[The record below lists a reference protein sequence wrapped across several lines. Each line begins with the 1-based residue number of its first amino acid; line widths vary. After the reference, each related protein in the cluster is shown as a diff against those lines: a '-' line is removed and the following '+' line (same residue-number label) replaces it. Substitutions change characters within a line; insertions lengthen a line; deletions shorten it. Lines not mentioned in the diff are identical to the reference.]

1 MKRGTNKWLFAIV
14 VLTGVTVFA
23 GAVLSV
29 PRVVAESNSSTDSV
43 SVNIPVACTM
53 IGTLTKPHTASVIG
67 GTETQLDA
75 NGMGIGTT
83 TVNTICN
90 DKNGYLVYV
99 KGITQNENSEVVLSA
114 SVGSDYDIKTG
125 TGRAASSNN
134 TPSWGMKLAQVTGG
148 TEQPPIIVSD
158 ENNDFTD
165 FTGVPNV
172 WTKVAY
178 KESGTSSVVN
188 SQFTTTYSVYTTV
201 NQPAGTYSG
210 QVQYVMLH
218 PSTTTVTPT
227 TTLENAFAAAQK
239 TKVTVTD
246 PVTKQTG
253 SFYKMQDMENAICNA
268 ATYTDDQNSI
278 QLVDTRDNKLY
289 WVTKLRDGH
298 CWMTQNLDLDL
309 SPSTVLT
316 SNDTDLNDTS
326 VAGAYEVGY
335 SYNAVNRVISW
346 QPTNTTRDYV
356 NNTGTTWSNN
366 YNVAYSLDPG
376 EWYWDGEDS
385 TANCSGY
392 FTKDACK
399 DHFTT
404 FANSDPASARDS
416 VNKHLSVGNYYN
428 WSAAIASNGSSSLS
442 SSTYSNITLNP
453 QNSICPK
460 GWRLPT
466 VSNMSNTTANSTN
479 EFGRLN
485 QVYNGGGST
494 DLKLISA
501 PLWFVRSGGVDTGS
515 FYYAGSE
522 AAYWSSTVSY
532 SYNAY
537 YLGFTQS
544 SVNPAIYRNLRSLGW
559 SVRCVAR

>member
-1 MKRGTNKWLFAIV
+1 
-14 VLTGVTVFA
+14 
-23 GAVLSV
+23 
-29 PRVVAESNSSTDSV
+29 
-43 SVNIPVACTM
+43 
-53 IGTLTKPHTASVIG
+53 
-67 GTETQLDA
+67 
-75 NGMGIGTT
+75 
-83 TVNTICN
+83 
-90 DKNGYLVYV
+90 
-99 KGITQNENSEVVLSA
+99 
-114 SVGSDYDIKTG
+114 
-125 TGRAASSNN
+125 
-134 TPSWGMKLAQVTGG
+134 
-148 TEQPPIIVSD
+148 
-158 ENNDFTD
+158 
-165 FTGVPNV
+165 
-172 WTKVAY
+172 
-178 KESGTSSVVN
+178 
-188 SQFTTTYSVYTTV
+188 
-201 NQPAGTYSG
+201 
-210 QVQYVMLH
+210 MLH
-218 PSTTTVTPT
+218 PSTTSVIPT
-227 TTLENAFAAAQK
+227 TTLESAFAAAQK

-278 QLVDTRDNKLY
+278 QLVDTRDSKLY

-335 SYNAVNRVISW
+335 SYDKVNRVISW
-346 QPTNTTRDYV
+346 KPTNTTRDYV
-356 NNTGTTWSNN
+356 NSTGTGWGNN
-366 YNVAYSLDPG
+366 NNVAYSLDPG
-376 EWYWDGEDS
+376 EWYWDGNDS
-385 TANCSGY
+385 TANCGGY
-392 FTKDACK
+392 FTKEACSE
-399 DHFTT
+399 HFTNFT
-404 FANSDPASARDS
+404 SANSAEDRAN

-494 DLKLISA
+494 DFKLISS
-501 PLWFVRSGGVDTGS
+501 PLWFVRSGNISSGS
-515 FYYAGSE
+515 FSNAGSE
-522 AAYWSSTVSY
+522 AYYWSSTVSN
-532 SYNAY
+532 SNVAYN
-537 YLGFTQS
+537 LTFTQS
-544 SVNPAIYRNLRSLGW
+544 SVNPANYGYSRYYGR